1 MNKKQKYNM
10 LLDDFVGFIQ
20 VSYQLNADAFV
31 NSVSKES
38 IHARNKVTL
47 VKNGLQRKSDVRLC
61 MHRGPHV
68 HGQCLH
74 ACAL

>member
-1 MNKKQKYNM
+1 MNKKQKYSM

-38 IHARNKVTL
+38 IHARNEVFTTKKWIT
-47 VKNGLQRKSDVRLC
+47 KEIRFQA
-61 MHRGPHV
+61 
-68 HGQCLH
+68 LH
-74 ACAL
+74 A